1 VHATVDRKA
10 YNYDRLEFGSVRST
24 GQLVMCREIM
34 VVCMGV
40 KLGLSY

>member
-1 VHATVDRKA
+1 VHTAVDRKV
-10 YNYDRLEFGSVRST
+10 YKYDRPESGSVRST
-24 GQLVMCREIM
+24 GQLVVYREVM